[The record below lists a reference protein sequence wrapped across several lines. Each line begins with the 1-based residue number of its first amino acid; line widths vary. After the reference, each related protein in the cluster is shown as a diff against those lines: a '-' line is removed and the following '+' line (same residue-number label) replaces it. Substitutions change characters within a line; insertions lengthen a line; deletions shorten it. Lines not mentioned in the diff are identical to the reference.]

1 MGWAR
6 GLALAVCVSR
16 GATDLR
22 RAVMHLQLPCAQER
36 EEPLCREADPLFPG
50 AALAP
55 CSSLSLLVPQETGSG
70 WLTAGCVH

>member
-6 GLALAVCVSR
+6 GLALAVCVSP

-22 RAVMHLQLPCAQER
+22 RAVTRLQLPCAQEG
-36 EEPLCREADPLFPG
+36 EEPLCREADTLFPG
-50 AALAP
+50 AVLAP
-55 CSSLSLLVPQETGSG
+55 CSSLSLLAPQETGSG